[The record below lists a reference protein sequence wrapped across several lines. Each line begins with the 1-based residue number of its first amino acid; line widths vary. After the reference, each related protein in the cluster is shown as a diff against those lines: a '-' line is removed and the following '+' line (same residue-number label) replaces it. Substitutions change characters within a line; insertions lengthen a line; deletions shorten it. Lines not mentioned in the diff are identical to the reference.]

1 MAENEENYI
10 KKADEM
16 ISDESSGYFAAKPAD
31 KCVNTLKSKTTDWY
45 NTLEN
50 LGYYDKLRDMY
61 AAWHGAYNNSVS
73 EAHQISFAGQDG
85 EFAEIAVN
93 HLRNI
98 GDHMFNM
105 VTSVRP
111 AMECRAINTDA
122 KSQVQTKLGNGLL
135 DYYMRASGKGL
146 EERLKLACEYAICL
160 GAGWI
165 KMSWNPNSGEMTNYE
180 RIQEAKQRVQMGE
193 EIEIPLPEYEGD
205 AEFKN
210 LSPFDIIEDLT
221 NEDIERDWIIA
232 RSSKN
237 KFDLIKTY
245 PHLAD
250 ELNKISP
257 KSKDTNIHMNFT
269 TYSGDATDEVF
280 IYEFYHRRTESLP
293 DGRYILYCDDKTI
306 MYDGPLP
313 YRQIPLFSIKPARI
327 LGTPLGYT
335 NLFDILPIQDAVNS
349 LHSTILTNNTAFGVQ
364 TILNPTGNNLQPEQI
379 SDGLAILSY
388 NPQAGA
394 PEALQLTSTA
404 PETYNYLNMLIQSE
418 ETISGINSVV
428 RGNPEAS
435 LRSGSAIAMVKAGAI
450 EYMSGLQ
457 SQYINLAE
465 DVGLGLLN
473 MLIDFADSP
482 RIANIVG
489 ESGKNWV
496 KTFKGE
502 DLRAINRVIVDS
514 ANPLTKSIAGRAQMA
529 DNLLQYGEI
538 TSKQYMNV
546 VATGNLETATDNTIF
561 EEMAIKDE
569 NESMLNGD
577 PVTALAID
585 MHYEHITAHRGLISD
600 PAMRKDGQ
608 LVKLVLDHIQDHIT
622 QLQNTD
628 PNLLMALGMQ
638 PIQSAQ
644 PAPPAGAPG
653 ANPMQEPNPAAEPP
667 MEQAIAQTGAQPQ
680 DPGARLPEGFE
691 NSPLNMAE
699 NAARIQGEE

>member
-1 MAENEENYI
+1 MAENNENDI
-10 KKADEM
+10 EKAEKM
-16 ISDESSGYFAAKPAD
+16 ISDDTSGYFAAKSAA
-31 KCVNTLKSKTTDWY
+31 KCVTTLEAKTDDWY
-45 NTLEN
+45 GNLET
-50 LGYYDKLRDMY
+50 LGYYDKLRNMY
-61 AAWHGAYNNSVS
+61 AAWHGAYNSSIS
-73 EAHQISFAGQDG
+73 EAHQITFAGEDG
-85 EFAEIAVN
+85 EFAEIAAN

-98 GDHMFNM
+98 GRHMHTM

-165 KMSWNPNSGEMTNYE
+165 KLGWNANAGAMTNIE
-180 RIQEAKQRVQMGE
+180 AIQTAKRKRELGE
-193 EIEIPLPEYEGD
+193 KIEIPLPQYEGD
-205 AEFKN
+205 VEFVN
-210 LSPFDIIEDLT
+210 LSPFDIVQDIT
-221 NEDIERDWIIA
+221 KEDIQHDWVIS

-237 KFDLIKTY
+237 RFDLIKTY
-245 PHLAD
+245 PQLAE
-250 ELNKISP
+250 ELKQIPSRD
-257 KSKDTNIHMNFT
+257 KDNNLHMNFT
-269 TYSGDATDEVF
+269 SFGGESTDDVF
-280 IYEFYHRRTESLP
+280 IYEFYHRQTESVP
-293 DGRYILYCDDKTI
+293 EGRYILYCNDKTI

-335 NLFDILPIQDAVNS
+335 DMFDILPLQDAVNS

-394 PEALQLTSTA
+394 PTPLQLTNTA
-404 PETYNYLNMLIQSE
+404 PETYNYLNMLIQTE

-435 LRSGSAIAMVKAGAI
+435 LRSGSAIAMIQSNAI
-450 EYMSGLQ
+450 QYMSGLQ
-457 SQYINLAE
+457 GEYTHLIE
-465 DVGLGLLN
+465 DVGLGLLQ

-482 RIANIVG
+482 RIADIVG

-502 DLRAINRVIVDS
+502 DLKAINRVVVDS
-514 ANPLTKSIAGRAQMA
+514 ANPLAKTIAGRVQMA

-546 VATGNLETATDNTIF
+546 INTGNLETATDGAIF
-561 EEMAIKDE
+561 EQMGIKDE
-569 NESMLNGD
+569 NEAIMNGD
-577 PVTALAID
+577 QVPVLAYD
-585 MHYEHITAHRGLISD
+585 QHYEHITAHRGLISD
-600 PAMRKDGQ
+600 PAMRRDAQ
-608 LVKLVLDHIQDHIT
+608 LVKLVTEHIDAHIQ
-622 QLQNTD
+622 QLMTVN
-628 PNLLMALGMQ
+628 PNALMAMGMQ
-638 PIQSAQ
+638 PIQA
-644 PAPPAGAPG
+644 APPAPG
-653 ANPMQEPNPAAEPP
+653 ANPAAEQNPAALPP
-667 MEQAIAQTGAQPQ
+667 EEQAIQQTGAQPQ

-691 NSPLNMAE
+691 DSPLTAE
-699 NAARIQGEE
+699 QNAARIQGA